1 MRFTTFTT
9 AALLASIAGF
19 APAALAADFSL
30 GPLRGTQYGGS
41 PMGQTHIWEG
51 GYFGAF
57 AGVTNGETIFR
68 NGLRDQIRHE
78 QRRSAFENN
87 VPTAEWLSLPKANG
101 RANTFGFFGG
111 LNYQYDEAVLGFE
124 VDFTRVNL
132 TMQSEDSLRRVVPLD
147 GLFDSNG
154 SLAGQS
160 RAMTVSG
167 SSAVRLKNL
176 ATLRARAGYTMGSF
190 LPFVT
195 AGVAFTDYTVTHS
208 AFRRVDGLSQ
218 VQIANSSK
226 SRIGLGLA
234 AGLGVDVAVTEN
246 AFLRAEWQY
255 VVFPSL
261 EGDRVNVNNI
271 RAAAG
276 VKF

>member
-1 MRFTTFTT
+1 MRFRTLST
-9 AALLASIAGF
+9 ATLLASLSAF

-41 PMGQTHIWEG
+41 MGQTHIWEG

-78 QRRSAFENN
+78 QRRSVFENN
-87 VPTAEWLSLPKANG
+87 VPTADWLSLPNANG
-101 RANTFGFFGG
+101 RATTFGFFAG

-124 VDFTRVNL
+124 VDFTRVHL
-132 TMQSEDSLRRVVPLD
+132 TMKGEDSLRRVVPLD
-147 GLFDSNG
+147 GLNDSSG

-167 SSAVRLKNL
+167 SSSVRLKNL

-190 LPFVT
+190 MPFVT
-195 AGVAFTDYTVTHS
+195 AGVAMTDYTVNHS
-208 AFRRVDGLSQ
+208 AFRTIEGLGT

-246 AFLRAEWQY
+246 AFVRAEWQY
-255 VVFPSL
+255 AVFPSL
-261 EGDRVNVNNI
+261 DGVRVNVNNI